1 MIPGAA
7 LVKRL
12 LEYLEQL
19 EKLKLKPVFEVPRT
33 PFVAHQ
39 HELLQ
44 LPDLVFNLQSD
55 GDDVWLRLARL
66 DEIPPPPP
74 GASLSPWITLPKDP
88 SRDLELRSDI
98 PNAGEDPV
106 SLKLDDHPEVRT
118 SFEWYVDNLW
128 TPWAVTEVP
137 RRKARAL
144 YNRLFELHQTMASDG
159 TESPLELVWGVGFAT
174 WKKQGCPTPVRHPL
188 ITQVCEI
195 SLNPKTYDLEIRPR
209 NLDPKLEVDSYTAT
223 DVVGVRPLDAAW
235 RVALTSASD
244 RINPFEDS
252 TFAGILRT
260 AVGHLDAGGT
270 FRTGMGGEAFPQP
283 SEHLQVTDAWV
294 LFARKRSAD
303 ILLRD
308 IERLKDEV
316 EKATELPPVVRA
328 LVTRGADTVTVNPEI
343 HFRGLSNSESTPD
356 AHELYFPMAYN
367 DEQVSIVGKL
377 QCNDGVVVQ
386 GPPGTG
392 KTHTIANVICHYL
405 AQGKRVLVTSKG
417 ESALAVLQDK
427 LPEKIRPLSVA
438 LLGNDRD
445 GMKQFER
452 SIQQI
457 AATVTGYSPT
467 RAERAITAAE
477 VDLNRLHGK
486 IAMVDRQI
494 ADAAVCHLR
503 PYDFQGQSLTAVEL
517 AEIVVAQAATHAW
530 FDDELPPGPDGELPF
545 DAAELATLKR
555 LRLDVGDSLAYLEHA
570 VPHATELPSA
580 VELISLHQ
588 DLVTVGNIQA
598 DIAAG
603 DVLALVDARIKTFE
617 RARAL
622 LHFLLE
628 RREIRSRLAS
638 AGLGWTTTL
647 VDQVRA
653 ADPGD
658 PVLDIVYRLCGEVE
672 ALENERRNLLA
683 HAVVLPEG
691 AELDDDYREAL
702 RRLVAGQKAFLLP
715 IGKAHARKQL
725 AGTSVGGESVRTPDG
740 WALVDQLIRWRVESR
755 KIAARWCAVAGELGL
770 DAPTDSSDA
779 SIRSLSLWASHVMQA
794 RRLVTEFESKLK
806 QRTEEVFG
814 PSVGEAIAAG
824 DEGVHQHAISSLRSH
839 VERNKLVYATER
851 VAAVRIKL
859 SEYSGGI
866 VEQAD
871 ALLDGSIGTPGT
883 NEADTQARWSE
894 ILAELDRLAR
904 LRPALDEIGRICL
917 VLHSAGARNWAARLR
932 TVPAAGG
939 DEAIPDTWRAAWRWR
954 QASTL
959 LEQIDGH
966 EQLRKLFKERKSLT
980 THLERT
986 YQELV
991 SEKAWLGVYMHSP
1004 ESVRQALQKYLS
1016 AIQSLG
1022 AGTGIR
1028 SGRHRRDAR
1037 DAMENA
1043 YKAVPCWVLPHWR
1056 VSEALPAEL
1065 GLFDL
1070 VVVDEASQSDISAL
1084 PALMRGKTLLVVG
1097 DDKQVSPSAVGVAE
1111 VQILDLRD
1119 RFLAEQP
1126 HGALMTPDKS
1136 MYDLASVMFA
1146 GNAVMLKE
1154 HFRSVPA
1161 IIEFSNRTFY
1171 GGQIKP
1177 LRIPRA
1183 NERLDPP
1190 LIDVFVKGGVR
1201 NAREVN
1207 EAEAQAVVQEIQSIL
1222 VDPGL
1227 VGRSIGVVTL
1237 LGHHQAA
1244 RITTLINQQV
1254 SQLDILEREIAIGA
1268 PPVFQGRERDI
1279 MLVSMVLGHGDRAVN
1294 TVAGMEQR
1302 FNVALS
1308 RARDRMILFRSLLES
1323 ELRDNSLNSLVLQ
1336 HFKQPFRQDA
1346 RKVADLKVLC
1356 ESPFEHDMFDE
1367 LTKRGYRVTPQVRSG
1382 GFRIDFVVEGSKG
1395 RRLAIE
1401 CDGDKYHGPEQWR
1414 DDMQRQRVL
1423 ERAGWTFW
1431 RCFGSSFVRRRQEVL
1446 DDLFSTL
1453 ANLGIEPIG
1462 AETIDASSWVA
1473 YKEVDP
1479 LNVEGLDEPDDAMPG
1494 VQPEIDLKSD
1504 DAMEVA

>member
-1 MIPGAA
+1 VIPGAA

-19 EKLKLKPVFEVPRT
+19 EKLKIRPAFEVPRT

-44 LPDLVFNLQSD
+44 LPDLAFNLQSD
-55 GDDVWLRLARL
+55 GDDVWLRFPRL

-74 GASLSPWITLPKDP
+74 SAFLSPWVTLPKDP
-88 SRDLELRSDI
+88 SRKPELRLEIANDGNE
-98 PNAGEDPV
+98 PAF
-106 SLKLDDHPEVRT
+106 LKLEDHPKVET
-118 SFEWYVDNLW
+118 SFEWYLGHLW
-128 TPWAVTEVP
+128 APWAETEAP

-144 YNRLFELHQTMASDG
+144 YNRLFELQQTLVSDG
-159 TESPLELVWGVGFAT
+159 AESPLELVWGVGYAT
-174 WKKQGCPTPVRHPL
+174 WRKQGCSTPVRHPL
-188 ITQVCEI
+188 ITQVCEVA
-195 SLNPKTYDLEIRPR
+195 LNPRTYDLEIRPR
-209 NLDPKLEVDSYTAT
+209 SQDPTLEIDCYAAM
-223 DVVGVRPLDAAW
+223 DVIGVRPLEAGW
-235 RVALTSASD
+235 RAALTAAAD
-244 RINPFEDS
+244 RINPFDDS

-270 FRTGMGGEAFPQP
+270 FRTGTGGSALPQP
-283 SEHLQVTDAWV
+283 AEHLQVTDAWV

-328 LVTRGADTVTVNPEI
+328 LVTRGSDSVSVNPEI
-343 HFRGLSNSESTPD
+343 PFRGLSNSDSTPES
-356 AHELYFPMAYN
+356 HELYFPMAYN

-377 QCNDGVVVQ
+377 QSNDGVVVQ

-438 LLGNDRD
+438 LLASDRE

-457 AATVTGYSPT
+457 AATVTAYIPT
-467 RAERAITAAE
+467 RAERAIKAAE
-477 VDLNRLHGK
+477 ADLDRLHGK

-494 ADAAVCHLR
+494 ADAATNHLR
-503 PYDFQGQSLTAVEL
+503 AYEFHGESLTAVEL
-517 AEIVVAQAATHAW
+517 ARVVVAQAATHAW
-530 FDDELPPGPDGELPF
+530 FDDELTPRVDSELPF

-555 LRLDVGDSLAYLEHA
+555 CRLEVGTSLEYLEHSLPN
-570 VPHATELPSA
+570 VSELPSA
-580 VELISLHQ
+580 VELVSLHH
-588 DLVTVGNIQA
+588 DLVSAGNIQA
-598 DIAAG
+598 EIAAG
-603 DVLALVDARIKTFE
+603 DVLALIDAQTKTFE

-622 LHFLLE
+622 LQFMLDRNEL
-628 RREIRSRLAS
+628 RSRLAN
-638 AGLGWTTTL
+638 AGLTWTPSL
-647 VDQVRA
+647 VGRMCA
-653 ADPGD
+653 SDPSD
-658 PVLDIVYRLCGEVE
+658 AIFDIVYRLCGEVQG
-672 ALENERRNLLA
+672 LENERRSLLA
-683 HAVVLPEG
+683 HAVAAPED

-702 RRLVAGQKAFLLP
+702 RRLLAGQKAFVLP
-715 IGKAHARKQL
+715 IGKASARKQL
-725 AGTSVGGESVRTPDG
+725 ADTRVGGESVRSPDG
-740 WALVDQLIRWRVESR
+740 WALVNQLIQWRVESR
-755 KIAARWCAVAGELGL
+755 KLVARWRVVAGELGL
-770 DAPTDSSDA
+770 DTPADHPDA
-779 SIRSLSLWASHVMQA
+779 SVRSLALWAAHVMDA
-794 RRLVTEFESKLK
+794 RRLAHEFELPLK

-814 PSVGEAIAAG
+814 ASVGEAVAAG
-824 DEGVHQHAISSLRSH
+824 DESVERHVISSLRSH
-839 VERNKLVYATER
+839 VERNKLAYATER
-851 VAAVRIKL
+851 VAAVRTKL
-859 SEYSGGI
+859 SQYSGG
-866 VEQAD
+866 VVQQAD
-871 ALLDGSIGTPGT
+871 TVFVEMLGKPDNG
-883 NEADTQARWSE
+883 EAEIYARWSE
-894 ILAELDRLAR
+894 LLAELDRLNR
-904 LRPALDEIGRICL
+904 LRPALGEIQRVCFAL
-917 VLHSAGARNWAARLR
+917 QSAGAQKWAARLR
-932 TVPAAGG
+932 ATPAAG
-939 DEAIPDTWRAAWRWR
+939 DDDAIPDTWRAAWRWR
-954 QASTL
+954 QACTL

-966 EQLRKLFKERKSLT
+966 EQLRKLFNERKSLT
-980 THLERT
+980 SHLERT

-991 SEKAWLGVYMHSP
+991 SEKAWLGVYLKSP

-1022 AGTGIR
+1022 AGTGVR

-1037 DAMENA
+1037 VAMEDA

-1070 VVVDEASQSDISAL
+1070 VIVDEASQSDISAL

-1171 GGQIKP
+1171 GGHIKP
-1177 LRIPRA
+1177 LRVPRT

-1222 VDPGL
+1222 SDPDL
-1227 VGRSIGVVTL
+1227 AGRSIGVVTL

-1244 RITTLINQQV
+1244 RITTLVNEHV
-1254 SQLDILEREIAIGA
+1254 SQVDIVERQIAVGA
-1268 PPVFQGRERDI
+1268 PPIFQGRERDI

-1323 ELRDNSLNSLVLQ
+1323 DLRDNSLNSLVLQ

-1346 RKVADLKVLC
+1346 RKVADLKELC
-1356 ESPFEHDMFDE
+1356 ESPFEHEMFDE
-1367 LTKRGYRVTPQVRSG
+1367 LTRRGYRVTPQVRSG
-1382 GFRIDFVVEGSKG
+1382 GFRIDFVVEGSEG

-1414 DDMQRQRVL
+1414 EDMQRQRVL

-1453 ANLGIEPIG
+1453 SNLGIDPIG
-1462 AETIDASSWVA
+1462 ADTIDASSWVA

-1479 LNVEGLDEPDDAMPG
+1479 LNIDGVDDADDTASGIDPEADLEPDG
-1494 VQPEIDLKSD
+1494 
-1504 DAMEVA
+1504 AMEIA

>member
-19 EKLKLKPVFEVPRT
+19 EKLKIKPVFEVPRT

-44 LPDLVFNLQSD
+44 LPDLAFNVQSD
-55 GDDVWLRLARL
+55 SDDVWLRLPRL
-66 DEIPPPPP
+66 DEIPPPPSS
-74 GASLSPWITLPKDP
+74 AFLSPWITLPKDP
-88 SRDLELRSDI
+88 SRDPELRSEI
-98 PNAGEDPV
+98 PNAGEDPAI
-106 SLKLDDHPEVRT
+106 LKLEDHPEVRS

-128 TPWAVTEVP
+128 APWAVTEVP

-144 YNRLFELHQTMASDG
+144 YSRLFELHQTMASDG
-159 TESPLELVWGVGFAT
+159 AESPLELVWGVGYAT
-174 WKKQGCPTPVRHPL
+174 WKKHGCPTPVRHPL
-188 ITQVCEI
+188 ITQACEV
-195 SLNPKTYDLEIRPR
+195 SLNSRTYDLEIRPR
-209 NLDPKLEVDSYTAT
+209 NQDPKLEIDCYAT
-223 DVVGVRPLDAAW
+223 MDVVGVRPLDAAW
-235 RVALTSASD
+235 RATLASAPD
-244 RINPFEDS
+244 RINPFDDS

-260 AVGHLDAGGT
+260 AVGHLDAGGK
-270 FRTGMGGEAFPQP
+270 FQAGMGGEALPQP
-283 SEHLQVTDAWV
+283 SDHLHVTDAWV

-308 IERLKDEV
+308 IERLKEEV

-343 HFRGLSNSESTPD
+343 PFRGLSNSDSAPD
-356 AHELYFPMAYN
+356 ANELYFPMAYN

-438 LLGNDRD
+438 LLASDRE

-457 AATVTGYSPT
+457 AATVTAYIPKN
-467 RAERAITAAE
+467 AERVINAAE
-477 VDLNRLHGK
+477 AGLDRLHGK
-486 IAMVDRQI
+486 IATVDRQI
-494 ADAAVCHLR
+494 ADAAACHLR
-503 PYDFQGQSLTAVEL
+503 HYDFHGESLTAVEL
-517 AEIVVAQAATHAW
+517 AQIVVAQASTHAW
-530 FDDELPPGPDGELPF
+530 FDDALPPDTEDGLPF
-545 DAAELATLKR
+545 DAAELATLKHCR
-555 LRLDVGDSLAYLEHA
+555 LEAGESLAYLEHA
-570 VPHATELPSA
+570 VPHVIELPSA
-580 VELISLHQ
+580 VELASLHQ

-603 DVLALVDARIKTFE
+603 EVLALVDARAKTFE

-622 LHFLLE
+622 LPFLVE
-628 RREIRSRLAS
+628 RSELRSQLAS
-638 AGLGWTTTL
+638 AGLGWTTEL
-647 VDQVRA
+647 IGRMRA
-653 ADPGD
+653 AGAAD

-672 ALENERRNLLA
+672 TLENERRNLLA
-683 HAVVLPEG
+683 HAVVVPDG
-691 AELDDDYREAL
+691 AEIDDDYREAL
-702 RRLVAGQKAFLLP
+702 RRLRAGQKAFLWP
-715 IGKAHARKQL
+715 IGKAHSRRQL
-725 AGTSVGGESVRTPDG
+725 AATSVGGETVRTTDG
-740 WALVDQLIRWRVESR
+740 WALVDQLIHWRVESR
-755 KIAARWCAVAGELGL
+755 KIAARWRAVAGELGL
-770 DAPTDSSDA
+770 DSPVDSSEA
-779 SIRSLSLWASHVMQA
+779 SIRSLSLWASQVMHA
-794 RRLVTEFESKLK
+794 RRLVTEFECPLK

-814 PSVGEAIAAG
+814 PHVGEAIAAG
-824 DEGVHQHAISSLRSH
+824 DEAVHQHTISSLRSH
-839 VERNKLVYATER
+839 VARNKLAYATER
-851 VAAVRIKL
+851 VAAVRAKL
-859 SEYSGGI
+859 SEYSGGV

-871 ALLDGSIGTPGT
+871 ALLAEVVGNPDTSD
-883 NEADTQARWSE
+883 ADVHARWSGL
-894 ILAELDRLAR
+894 LAELDRLTG
-904 LRPALDEIGRICL
+904 LRPALDEIGRICSA
-917 VLHSAGARNWAARLR
+917 LHSAGAQKWAARLR
-932 TVPAAGG
+932 SVPATGG
-939 DEAIPDTWRAAWRWR
+939 DDAIPETWRAAWRWR
-954 QASTL
+954 QASSL
-959 LEQIDGH
+959 LEHIDGH
-966 EQLRKLFKERKSLT
+966 EKLRKLFTERRSLT
-980 THLERT
+980 SHLERT
-986 YQELV
+986 YQDLV

-1004 ESVRQALQKYLS
+1004 ESVRQSLQKYLS

-1022 AGTGIR
+1022 AGTGVR

-1084 PALMRGKTLLVVG
+1084 PALMRGKKLLVVG

-1190 LIDVFVKGGVR
+1190 LVDVFVKGGVR
-1201 NAREVN
+1201 NGREVN

-1222 VDPGL
+1222 VDPSL

-1254 SQLDILEREIAIGA
+1254 SQLDIVERDIAVGA

-1279 MLVSMVLGHGDRAVN
+1279 MLVSMVLGHGDRAVS

-1346 RKVADLKVLC
+1346 RKVADLKALC
-1356 ESPFEHDMFDE
+1356 ESAFEHDMFDE

-1382 GFRIDFVVEGSKG
+1382 GFRIDFVVEGTEG

-1401 CDGDKYHGPEQWR
+1401 CDGDKYHGPAQWR

-1431 RCFGSSFVRRRQEVL
+1431 RCFGSSFVRRRREVL

-1453 ANLGIEPIG
+1453 AHLGIEPIG
-1462 AETIDASSWVA
+1462 ADTIDASSWVA

-1479 LNVEGLDEPDDAMPG
+1479 LNVEGVDEPDDAMQG
-1494 VQPEIDLKSD
+1494 VQPEVDLKSD